1 MAGMQGFRCWRGVSV
16 LVGLLGLCLAPAW
29 AQVQLRCDVTY
40 AGATRTLVARPVA
53 DPYGVAAE
61 DIRGRF
67 RFKAV
72 VVGTPDRVEHI
83 NLYIYQS
90 NAGQMLLVQQAKYLP
105 PFAWPAHGGPLP
117 LTGEQHLYA
126 GPMERELIYQ
136 CHLHRGLS

>member
-1 MAGMQGFRCWRGVSV
+1 MQGFRCWRGVSV
-16 LVGLLGLCLAPAW
+16 LVGLLVLGLAPAW

-105 PFAWPAHGGPLP
+105 PFDWPIDGRPLR
-117 LTGEQHLYA
+117 LTGEQRVYA
-126 GPMERELIYQ
+126 GPLERELLYDCQ
-136 CHLHRGLS
+136 LLRGAP